1 MTKCFL
7 LLQILVSHAINQIS
21 RLQNTN
27 RYISYYPAVF
37 LENVSSKAQFNVL
50 KAYKALNKIYLEG

>member
-21 RLQNTN
+21 RLKNTN

-37 LENVSSKAQFNVL
+37 LENISSKANVL
-50 KAYKALNKIYLEG
+50 TAYKVLNKIYLEG